1 MKNIK
6 ELEKAFALA
15 KEQQMPICVA
25 VSLPNQKTDE
35 LIINSVEALESKL
48 EYYKHTYDKNLVH
61 KSNKNIKIKDAFP
74 IMFYYDEIDK
84 EISEDQE

>member
-1 MKNIK
+1 MKSIN
-6 ELEKAFALA
+6 ELEQAFIKA

-25 VSLPNQKTDE
+25 LSIPNQKSDE
-35 LIINSVEALESKL
+35 LIINAYESLDSKL
-48 EYYKHTYDKNLVH
+48 EYYKKTYNTNLTHKNNE
-61 KSNKNIKIKDAFP
+61 KIKIKDVFP